1 MASFS
6 NTTQPTPFGVYDSD
20 LHFIEEADSIVLYVK
35 RRLGDDVLSVEL
47 TSKQIWAN
55 FEEATLKLAK
65 VKETNNSLH
74 NSVDNSQAEIEVLN
88 QKIAD
93 LQESHSEAD
102 RYAVKWRSN
111 KQIFQALL
119 EEKIADV
126 DNFG

>member
-55 FEEATLKLAK
+55 FEI
-65 VKETNNSLH
+65 KET
-74 NSVDNSQAEIEVLN
+74 IETTASIPIN
-88 QKIAD
+88 TEKKI
-93 LQESHSEAD
+93 
-102 RYAVKWRSN
+102 
-111 KQIFQALL
+111 
-119 EEKIADV
+119 EKTLS
-126 DNFG
+126 